1 MEQVSFDQRYEM
13 YRQEIE
19 HFLRA
24 QFEETTHWADLYEA
38 MRYSLLAG
46 GNSANFVTFTKGT
59 TVQGGTSGSEH
70 LTSFDYA
77 YKLESVR
84 DWLFAQSK

>member
-1 MEQVSFDQRYEM
+1 MMSDSCSERNAPAYIPPDTEVIFS
-13 YRQEIE
+13 
-19 HFLRA
+19 
-24 QFEETTHWADLYEA
+24 
-38 MRYSLLAG
+38 
-46 GNSANFVTFTKGT
+46 KGT
-59 TVQGGTSGSEH
+59 AVQGGASGSEH

>member
-24 QFEETTHWADLYEA
+24 QFEETTHWSDLY
-38 MRYSLLAG
+38 
-46 GNSANFVTFTKGT
+46 
-59 TVQGGTSGSEH
+59 
-70 LTSFDYA
+70 
-77 YKLESVR
+77 
-84 DWLFAQSK
+84 